1 MSFTFQPNGRD
12 DSGWP
17 TFLKWLLTDAF
28 RPIEKN
34 QEKIMSD
41 LENAFVKMQANTA
54 KIQEIATDMKNVIEV
69 NTQLLVSVKE
79 LEKRL
84 PAEALLKDIVGLVET
99 QGASLD
105 SIAASWPAASNSPSV
120 AEAAD

>member
-1 MSFTFQPNGRD
+1 
-12 DSGWP
+12 
-17 TFLKWLLTDAF
+17 
-28 RPIEKN
+28 
-34 QEKIMSD
+34 MSD

-99 QGASLD
+99 QGSSLD
-105 SIAASWPAASNSPSV
+105 SIAASWPEASNSPST

>member
-1 MSFTFQPNGRD
+1 MSSAFQPSD
-12 DSGWP
+12 SSGWP

-28 RPIEKN
+28 RPIERN

-41 LENAFVKMQANTA
+41 LQNAFTKMQANTA
-54 KIQEIATDMKNVIEV
+54 KIQEIAADMKNVMDV
-69 NTQLLVSVKE
+69 NTQLLTAVKD
-79 LEKRL
+79 LESRL
-84 PAEALLKDIVGLVET
+84 PAEALVKDIVGLVET

-105 SIAASWPAASNSPSV
+105 SIAASWPEASNSPST